1 MGRSAGEAGGP
12 SGDGGAAAQVAAAA
26 QAAAARV
33 AVAAAAA
40 QAAAAQAGEHIVAEH
55 AAAAQAAAAPAA
67 AAPAVGLDYRRY
79 ALHGAADWAQAWCER
94 EDLRKPPD
102 EAAVW
107 DARAQEFSRQTRHSD
122 YAASFLARLDLAPGL
137 TVLDM
142 GAGSGALALPL
153 AAAGHQVIA
162 ADISSGMLAELQKQ
176 ADEAGLSDRI
186 RCVQLD
192 FNAPFADWEA
202 VGLTEDCVD
211 VALASRSTM
220 VRDLAASL
228 AKLEAV
234 ARQRVAVTMVTE
246 YGPRSYK
253 RMGELENNDWGLG
266 GYVHLP
272 DFIFAVNILLAQ
284 GRYPEVVYLD
294 SYKPIEQADGAGG
307 QRLIRWAFIS
317 WEVDWEG
324 TQKGGQP
331 GSPGSSASGALGAS
345 GSPHASGSLGS
356 PHASGSLGSP
366 HAPGSLG
373 APQPPSPPAT
383 PKEPHATQ

>member
-40 QAAAAQAGEHIVAEH
+40 QAGD
-55 AAAAQAAAAPAA
+55 PAF
-67 AAPAVGLDYRRY
+67 GGY
-79 ALHGAADWAQAWCER
+79 ARQGAADWAEAWRER
-94 EDLRKPPD
+94 EKLRKAPD
-102 EAAVW
+102 EAAIW
-107 DARAQEFSRQTRHSD
+107 DARAQEFSRQSRHSD
-122 YAASFLARLDLAPGL
+122 YAAGFLARLDLAPGL

-176 ADEAGLSDRI
+176 AAATGLSDRI
-186 RCVQLD
+186 RCVKLD
-192 FNAPFADWEA
+192 FNAPFADWQA
-202 VGLTEDCVD
+202 VGLTEGCVD
-211 VALASRSTM
+211 VALASRSAM
-220 VRDLAASL
+220 VRDLAACL

-246 YGPRSYK
+246 YGPRGYK
-253 RMGELENNDWGLG
+253 RMGDLDNAGNTDGGLG
-266 GYVHLP
+266 SQAYVP
-272 DFIFAVNILLAQ
+272 DFIYTINILLAQ
-284 GRYPEVVYLD
+284 GRYPELTYLD
-294 SYKPIEQADGAGG
+294 SYKPDEQADGAGG

-324 TQKGGQP
+324 AQKGGQP
-331 GSPGSSASGALGAS
+331 GIPGSSASGASGAS
-345 GSPHASGSLGS
+345 GSPHAPGSLGS
-356 PHASGSLGSP
+356 PRAPGSPAAPGSLGSP